1 MPQTTKKKP
10 ASKSS
15 SNKKSPAKKSTASR
29 KSTSSRKRKKKGS
42 QLTLQEI
49 IFESNL
55 KNSLIFVIGLILA
68 IIALF
73 PGGEGSLWSNIHTSY
88 YSLTGICGFF
98 FPLVTLFFGII
109 NTLNKSFKKQTIRAL
124 EILAILICVCGF
136 IHINTVAATELSY
149 TENIREVFYSDH
161 GLTNGGV
168 IGAAFGGAFFALT
181 KSRVISNILCTLIFI
196 AVLMLT
202 FGITLLNLFTKME
215 KPAKKV
221 SEKTGEAIEKTKT
234 DYERI
239 RRERAEYRETRIRNK
254 TLRNDPAVIVKD
266 FYKENDTEKSSEA
279 GQAAHTPDTEKEK
292 DDSQDNSFE
301 LNNQDMFTIFGKKVA
316 PNTKEQTSPAS
327 DESSVPAKIFSFDTA
342 AKKQKESEPKEETF
356 TDFSDLG
363 NEEALPIFK
372 ELPQN
377 AKQDEKPVKV
387 DPLTKEEAA
396 VISNELDE
404 ALSEKP
410 ETVYV
415 KPPMDCLNRPQMGK
429 KNYNENELKA
439 NGERLISAL
448 NSFNVNASIVNV
460 VPGPTVTRYELS
472 PAPGVKISKFTGLAD
487 DLALHMAAPAGLR
500 IEAPIPNKAA
510 IGIEIP
516 NKNKVT
522 VTFREIIDTEKF
534 KNAKSKLNVALGK
547 DIAGEPVYSDL
558 AKMPHLLVAGTT
570 GSGKSVCLNT
580 MIVSLLYNATPDEVK
595 ILLIDPKQVEFGV
608 YNGLPHLLVPVVSDP
623 RKASG
628 ALGWAVTEMLSRYKT
643 LNANGV
649 RDIGAYNSLCEERED
664 LVKMPQIVIFIDE
677 LSDLMTVA
685 PAEVEDSIQR
695 LAQMAR
701 AAGMH
706 LVVATQRPSVDVIT
720 GVIKANIPSR
730 IALTVKSQ
738 IDSRTIIDSAGAE
751 KLMGYGDMLYYPVG
765 VPKPIR
771 VQGSYLTD
779 AEIENVVNFIRSNGA
794 ANYDD
799 AVQQEIERQ
808 AVQEKKSG
816 NSDKDSSN
824 GIDSG
829 DDLLMRA
836 IELFVGTP
844 EKASIS
850 ALQRHLGLGF
860 AKAGRLMDTLEEK
873 GIVGSHE
880 GSKPRKVLITKAQWY
895 EMNAMSDVSAAPAA
909 EDIPFDEDDTGSDT
923 E

>member
-1 MPQTTKKKP
+1 MAQTTKRKTTAKKKP
-10 ASKSS
+10 ASK
-15 SNKKSPAKKSTASR
+15 KK
-29 KSTSSRKRKKKGS
+29 TSKKKNKN
-42 QLTLQEI
+42 LFDIVLMQEI
-49 IFESNL
+49 SAT
-55 KNSLIFVIGLILA
+55 LIFVLGLITLIVAVLA
-68 IIALF
+68 
-73 PGGEGSLWSNIHTSY
+73 GGENSLWNEIHRFY
-88 YSLTGICGFF
+88 YDTLGLSGIFIPFMLLFSGIVKVMNKQKTVHYVKEFEFFILTVCISGFLFINNFADPSIVFSDALGEIYNTHAGLKSGGITGALIGGSFYYLTGSKVVANIIEFILTAVSVMF
-98 FPLVTLFFGII
+98 LFRITLF
-109 NTLNKSFKKQTIRAL
+109 K
-124 EILAILICVCGF
+124 
-136 IHINTVAATELSY
+136 
-149 TENIREVFYSDH
+149 
-161 GLTNGGV
+161 
-168 IGAAFGGAFFALT
+168 
-181 KSRVISNILCTLIFI
+181 
-196 AVLMLT
+196 
-202 FGITLLNLFTKME
+202 LFTNIE
-215 KPAKKV
+215 KPARKV
-221 SEKTGEAIEKTKT
+221 GEYTGEVIEKTRE
-234 DYERI
+234 DYENHRKEREAEKAQRDI
-239 RRERAEYRETRIRNK
+239 PPLKTNDQQRKERADKSSRQKKRSSVSIDPTQIVNDFFAAGDKKEEKAVNK
-254 TLRNDPAVIVKD
+254 EEK
-266 FYKENDTEKSSEA
+266 EKSSEKS
-279 GQAAHTPDTEKEK
+279 AANQDTETGFSQKSIFDMPFIKNKKNSVEVPEVNNDIISSDVNGDSSDGAASSVAPEHLDPLSPEEK
-292 DDSQDNSFE
+292 AE
-301 LNNQDMFTIFGKKVA
+301 LN
-316 PNTKEQTSPAS
+316 S
-327 DESSVPAKIFSFDTA
+327 
-342 AKKQKESEPKEETF
+342 
-356 TDFSDLG
+356 
-363 NEEALPIFK
+363 
-372 ELPQN
+372 
-377 AKQDEKPVKV
+377 
-387 DPLTKEEAA
+387 
-396 VISNELDE
+396 ELDE
-404 ALSEKP
+404 AVGQSTALEYS
-410 ETVYV
+410 
-415 KPPMDCLNRPQMGK
+415 KPPLECLNLPDVNK
-429 KNYNENELKA
+429 KNADINELKN
-439 NGERLISAL
+439 NGDKLIAAL
-448 NSFNVNASIVNV
+448 QSFNVSASIVDV

-472 PAPGVKISKFTGLAD
+472 PAPGVKISKFIGLSD

-516 NKNKVT
+516 NKNKTT
-522 VTFREIIDTEKF
+522 VTFREIIDTDKF
-534 KNAKSKLNVALGK
+534 RNAKSRLNVALGK

-608 YNGLPHLLVPVVSDP
+608 YDGLPHLLVPVVSDP

-649 RDIGAYNSLCEERED
+649 RDIGAYNSLCDERDD

-779 AEIENVVNFIRSNGA
+779 GEIERVVEYIKSNGTA
-794 ANYDD
+794 QYDD
-799 AVQQEIERQ
+799 AVQQEIEKQ
-808 AVQEKKSG
+808 AAAEKKKG
-816 NSDKDSSN
+816 VAEDTSSK

-829 DDLLMRA
+829 DDLLNRA

-873 GIVGSHE
+873 GIVGPHE
-880 GSKPRKVLITKAQWY
+880 GSKPRKVLITKSQWY
-895 EMNAMSDVSAAPAA
+895 EMNAMNTEVV
-909 EDIPFDEDDTGSDT
+909 DIDAMQNNEDDPST
-923 E
+923 EE